1 MPLRGFS
8 LSKNSACG
16 GLFRQMLKKCLR
28 QRAQT
33 PRPPGT
39 GGKRQPCGLLRE
51 AQSDPKVRRKEACA
65 LWALGPK
72 AQSDLKA

>member
-8 LSKNSACG
+8 LSKKSACG

-51 AQSDPKVRRKEACA
+51 AQSDPKVRRKEAPA
-65 LWALGPK
+65 LWAVATEGGK
-72 AQSDLKA
+72 AT